1 MPDSRGLPYE
11 LDAAGTSYRSGVA
24 PNGTQSVVF
33 KIFQDVG
40 GVHPQT
46 WYKAFNYDPGKGAPI
61 SYDTLFKPGSEPL
74 DVIFPV
80 VQRELQKQTG
90 LSDPILPGD
99 GLDPAN
105 YQNFALTDDA
115 LIFSSVRASC
125 LPKRRGR
132 RGLGAAGDRRA
143 DPRVG
148 RGAAGGIP
156 ARECVALARPR
167 VGLSGANPYTCP
179 SLVAVTTRPV
189 VADRHPDRPPHRL
202 RQRIAVDR
210 VPVSGV
216 DHHQRLSGLA
226 VGDDGVA
233 DVGAAWLVV
242 VRGATSSRVQTTSP
256 RSPSRTATSFAPGRR
271 RRRSGRPATPTGAS
285 ALNSPGAQTISVR
298 RRRC

>member
-1 MPDSRGLPYE
+1 MRRSRGSVEDQICRGHVANSTYTLDFSFPVGYPDEQALTDYLEQTRDGFINVAEMPDSRGLPYE

-46 WYKAFNYDPGKGAPI
+46 WYKAFNYDLGKGAPI

-148 RGAAGGIP
+148 R
-156 ARECVALARPR
+156 ARSPR
-167 VGLSGANPYTCP
+167 NSC
-179 SLVAVTTRPV
+179 TR
-189 VADRHPDRPPHRL
+189 
-202 RQRIAVDR
+202 
-210 VPVSGV
+210 
-216 DHHQRLSGLA
+216 
-226 VGDDGVA
+226 
-233 DVGAAWLVV
+233 
-242 VRGATSSRVQTTSP
+242 VRGAGAAACRLIRARTRTPVRRWW
-256 RSPSRTATSFAPGRR
+256 RSPPAGRGR
-271 RRRSGRPATPTGAS
+271 PTPRPATP
-285 ALNSPGAQTISVR
+285 SPPAADS
-298 RRRC
+298 C